1 MTITKIKILKEM
13 VDQVSMIII
22 TFMINSVTL
31 ITNVTRAITII
42 ALVEDNKT
50 INIAKIV
57 MVVIDTMIE
66 AITITTEKKAEV
78 VKVGTMLLTF

>member
-1 MTITKIKILKEM
+1 MLKEM
-13 VDQVSMIII
+13 VDQISMIII

-31 ITNVTRAITII
+31 IINVTRAITII

>member
-1 MTITKIKILKEM
+1 M

-22 TFMINSVTL
+22 TFMINSVNL
-31 ITNVTRAITII
+31 IINDTRAITII